1 MPYIGETITGNKN
14 VRKYLNTQKSWVT
27 FTENQIEQAEKFE
40 LVHSSFNDPGPDWN
54 SWRLY
59 NSDGQRIAVITLDGY

>member
-1 MPYIGETITGNKN
+1 MPYIGETIVGNKN
-14 VRKYLNTQKSWVT
+14 VRKYLDTQKSWVT
-27 FTENQIEQAEKFE
+27 FTEDQIQSAEKLE

-59 NSDGQRIAVITLDGY
+59 SNDAQRIATITIDGY